1 MPNPIFISYSHEDHA
16 IAERLARALMEQG
29 QEVWWDQWEIAAGD
43 SIIRKIFAEG
53 VAKAGAFVILLSP
66 TSVRSKWV
74 QEELDAA
81 TVRRIE
87 DLTRV
92 IPALVQDV
100 PLPIALRTL
109 RWVDL
114 NKDFGAAVRLIINAV
129 NGVSEKPGIG
139 LPPLHI
145 ATTLPAIAGLSRL
158 TTSVARHLLS
168 QSDSDS
174 AGERALTGTDL
185 TEALHL
191 RPEEVNDAVDELED
205 AGLVTAVKALG
216 TAPFDFVAIE
226 PTYLLYHTAED
237 QLAYSPS
244 ADVNTV
250 VAAVASLGSA
260 DGKKLQQITNLS
272 PGRLNRAVDFMRDN
286 GLAEVIRFLGTYPYS
301 FGIVEATRQ
310 TRQAATQ
317 L

>member
-16 IAERLARALMEQG
+16 SAERLARALMEQG
-29 QEVWWDQWEIAAGD
+29 HEVWWDQWEIAAGD

-66 TSVRSKWV
+66 ASVGSKWV

-100 PLPIALRTL
+100 PIPMALRTL

-114 NKDFGAAVRLIINAV
+114 SKDFEAAVRLIVNAV
-129 NGVSEKPGIG
+129 NGVTEKPRLG
-139 LPPLHI
+139 PPPVHI
-145 ATTLPAIAGLSRL
+145 ADSLPAMDGLSRL
-158 TTSVARHLLS
+158 ATSVARHLLS
-168 QSDSDS
+168 QSDPDS

-185 TEALHL
+185 TVVLHL
-191 RPEEVNDAVDELED
+191 QPEEVNDAVDELEE

-226 PTYLLYHTAED
+226 PTYLLYHMAAD

-244 ADVNTV
+244 ADIDVV

-260 DGKKLQQITNLS
+260 DGEKLQQITNLS
-272 PGRLNRAVDFMRDN
+272 PGRLNRAVDFMRDG
-286 GLAEVIRFLGTYPYS
+286 GLAEVLRFLGTYPYS
-301 FGIVEATRQ
+301 FGVIEATRQ
-310 TRQAATQ
+310 TRQAADQ